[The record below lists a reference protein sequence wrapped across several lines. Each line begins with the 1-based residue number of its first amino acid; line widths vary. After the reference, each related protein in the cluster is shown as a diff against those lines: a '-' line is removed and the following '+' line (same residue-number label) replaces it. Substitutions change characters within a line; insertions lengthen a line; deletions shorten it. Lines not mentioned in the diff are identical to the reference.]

1 MDTHYINL
9 VKDWVKLDNII
20 ARNNVEVKK
29 VKDDIKII
37 EERVIDTVEEKK
49 KLEKDIIDYVQV
61 SKLESMQLKISDGI
75 ITFSKKTT
83 QKPMNQKWLREI
95 LQKYSDENPDE
106 NLQYNKL
113 IEYVMSNI
121 EKKVDY
127 SINRKI
133 MDQADT

>member
-9 VKDWVKLDNII
+9 VKDWVKFDNII

-29 VKDDIKII
+29 VKDDIKTI
-37 EERVIDTVEEKK
+37 EERVVDALDEKK
-49 KLEKDIIDYVQV
+49 KLEKDIIDYVQT

-75 ITFSKKTT
+75 ITFSKMTT
-83 QKPMNQKWLREI
+83 QKPLNQIWLGEI

-106 NLQYNKL
+106 NLQYTKI
-113 IEYVMSNI
+113 IEYIMSNT

-133 MDQADT
+133 TDQADT